1 MEGDRRTW
9 TLLGV
14 PAAKAGKRLPAGY
27 PASPAPPTSAAVGGS
42 AAAHPV
48 QREPEEMKEM
58 ALQSQTLRASTSN
71 SSPPTEQPLIMQ
83 ALQKL
88 KERERKKLTILFNNA
103 YLIAKQGHPK
113 IFSNSRFICIIAD
126 GSTDNAIIEQE
137 TVLVRVVSD
146 GKPYTLFADLVPLE
160 HAHARGVLDGIAKG
174 IQRLSLDLVGMRS
187 TEYPG
192 PSLIAVNFDGAAVM
206 MGSKGGV
213 AALLKKDIPFLLPFH
228 CVAHKLQLGILDAVK
243 SKPSIC
249 QFEET
254 LKWIF
259 KFYWYSPKRRRDAKE
274 ISRIIDENFAHFTDI
289 KQIRW
294 VSSKTRA
301 LAAMQQ
307 NLQTVVLHLGQVA
320 AGSDDSAAKAK
331 KYLSIVTSFTFIKNL
346 YSLRDVLKPVSK
358 LSEFFQSNELLLM
371 HVPPAVEKCALTLV
385 GLKSEL
391 GEYMQQFKKLYHPE
405 EKKFGNISTDGWEIK
420 LSGCCPPAATIQS
433 DSEFIDSVVKYIDE
447 RFENFNSMPVQGF
460 QAFDYTLWP
469 ESREELYKY
478 GISDIEAIV
487 QHFEVL
493 FTTDERLAIVEEFC
507 GLKTHMKSFQ
517 SKGIPVLPAYS
528 TLLATKPPTLT
539 NILKL
544 VEMMFTFSVSTAEAE
559 RVFSA
564 MNVIK
569 NPLRTRLN
577 QDILQDLM
585 LLKIEGPNFEEYD
598 PSRAIDLWLTTGGT
612 KHVPCCRPY
621 SWHPPESREVEEQT
635 PDLDQQVEEV
645 VKSCVVRQ
653 ASGQPDPPAPVI
665 TEDGPT
671 VPWQLAS
678 VEFGSLPDG
687 SYMLIVMDNYSRYTE
702 VEIVMTTAVTEVI
715 LKMEKIMATQRLFG
729 EIRSDNGPLFN
740 SHEGAESYKPRTS
753 SNDASRPSGP
763 KPMGKWSVLFEH
775 SQRLFE

>member
-27 PASPAPPTSAAVGGS
+27 PASPAPPTSAAEGGS

-48 QREPEEMKEM
+48 QREPEQSLFNFGFKRSKDTDKEKPGEGNQKEPTEVPCCTTPHNPNLNKNKKYDAEKRKRVFQSHWVESWPWLALKESQEGEGPKMFCTICQKYPTVAVSYSGSGRNAFLSGCDQLRIEPIRAHETSKAHMTCVSWHRQEMKEM

-88 KERERKKLTILFNNA
+88 KERERRKLTILFNNA
-103 YLIAKQGHPK
+103 YLIAKQGKPLSDMEIICRAMKKAGVDIGENYTNREKASEFIRCEADILRQDIQK
-113 IFSNSRFICIIAD
+113 IVSNSRFICIIAD

-174 IQRLSLDLVGMRS
+174 IQ
-187 TEYPG
+187 
-192 PSLIAVNFDGAAVM
+192 
-206 MGSKGGV
+206 
-213 AALLKKDIPFLLPFH
+213 
-228 CVAHKLQLGILDAVK
+228 
-243 SKPSIC
+243 
-249 QFEET
+249 
-254 LKWIF
+254 
-259 KFYWYSPKRRRDAKE
+259 SPKRRRDAKE

-544 VEMMFTFSVSTAEAE
+544 VEMMFTVSVSTAEAE

-612 KHVPCCRPY
+612 KHVCGHKRPHL
-621 SWHPPESREVEEQT
+621 S
-635 PDLDQQVEEV
+635 
-645 VKSCVVRQ
+645 
-653 ASGQPDPPAPVI
+653 
-665 TEDGPT
+665 
-671 VPWQLAS
+671 
-678 VEFGSLPDG
+678 
-687 SYMLIVMDNYSRYTE
+687 
-702 VEIVMTTAVTEVI
+702 
-715 LKMEKIMATQRLFG
+715 
-729 EIRSDNGPLFN
+729 
-740 SHEGAESYKPRTS
+740 
-753 SNDASRPSGP
+753 
-763 KPMGKWSVLFEH
+763 
-775 SQRLFE
+775 

>member
-1 MEGDRRTW
+1 MSQQSLFNFGFKRSKDTDKEKPGEGNQKEPTEIPCCTTPHNPNLNKNKKYDAEKRKQVFQSHWVESWPWLALKESQEGEGPKMYCTICQKYPTVAVSYSGSGRNAFLSGCDQLRIEPIRAHETS
-9 TLLGV
+9 
-14 PAAKAGKRLPAGY
+14 KAHMTCVSWHR
-27 PASPAPPTSAAVGGS
+27 
-42 AAAHPV
+42 
-48 QREPEEMKEM
+48 QEIKEM

-71 SSPPTEQPLIMQ
+71 SSPPTEQPLIMK

-103 YLIAKQGHPK
+103 YLIAKQGKPLSDMVNICRAMKKAGVDIGENYTNREKASEFIRCEADILRQDIQK
-113 IFSNSRFICIIAD
+113 IVSNSRFICIIAD

-192 PSLIAVNFDGAAVM
+192 PSLIAVNFYGAAVM

-289 KQIRW
+289 KQIGW

-358 LSEFFQSNELLLM
+358 LSEFFQSNELLLL
-371 HVPPAVEKCALTLV
+371 HVPPAVERCALTLV

-405 EKKFGNISTDGWEIK
+405 EKKFGNISTDGWEIR

-447 RFENFNSMPVQGF
+447 RFANFNSMPVQGC

-612 KHVPCCRPY
+612 KHVCGHKRPHL
-621 SWHPPESREVEEQT
+621 S
-635 PDLDQQVEEV
+635 
-645 VKSCVVRQ
+645 
-653 ASGQPDPPAPVI
+653 
-665 TEDGPT
+665 
-671 VPWQLAS
+671 
-678 VEFGSLPDG
+678 
-687 SYMLIVMDNYSRYTE
+687 
-702 VEIVMTTAVTEVI
+702 
-715 LKMEKIMATQRLFG
+715 
-729 EIRSDNGPLFN
+729 
-740 SHEGAESYKPRTS
+740 
-753 SNDASRPSGP
+753 
-763 KPMGKWSVLFEH
+763 
-775 SQRLFE
+775 

>member
-1 MEGDRRTW
+1 MEIICR
-9 TLLGV
+9 
-14 PAAKAGKRLPAGY
+14 AMKKAGVDIGENYTNREK
-27 PASPAPPTSAAVGGS
+27 ASEFIRCEAAI
-42 AAAHPV
+42 
-48 QREPEEMKEM
+48 
-58 ALQSQTLRASTSN
+58 LR
-71 SSPPTEQPLIMQ
+71 QDI
-83 ALQKL
+83 QK
-88 KERERKKLTILFNNA
+88 IV
-103 YLIAKQGHPK
+103 
-113 IFSNSRFICIIAD
+113 SNSRFICIIAD

-160 HAHARGVLDGIAKG
+160 HAHARVVLDGIAKG
-174 IQRLSLDLVGMRS
+174 IQ
-187 TEYPG
+187 
-192 PSLIAVNFDGAAVM
+192 
-206 MGSKGGV
+206 
-213 AALLKKDIPFLLPFH
+213 
-228 CVAHKLQLGILDAVK
+228 
-243 SKPSIC
+243 
-249 QFEET
+249 
-254 LKWIF
+254 
-259 KFYWYSPKRRRDAKE
+259 SPKRRRDAKE

-585 LLKIEGPNFEEYD
+585 LLKIHGPNFEEYD
-598 PSRAIDLWLTTGGT
+598 PSRAIDLWLTTGGR
-612 KHVPCCRPY
+612 KHVCGHKRPHL
-621 SWHPPESREVEEQT
+621 S
-635 PDLDQQVEEV
+635 
-645 VKSCVVRQ
+645 
-653 ASGQPDPPAPVI
+653 
-665 TEDGPT
+665 
-671 VPWQLAS
+671 
-678 VEFGSLPDG
+678 
-687 SYMLIVMDNYSRYTE
+687 
-702 VEIVMTTAVTEVI
+702 
-715 LKMEKIMATQRLFG
+715 
-729 EIRSDNGPLFN
+729 
-740 SHEGAESYKPRTS
+740 
-753 SNDASRPSGP
+753 
-763 KPMGKWSVLFEH
+763 
-775 SQRLFE
+775 